1 MFFFF
6 QNTAALLICLLVF
19 SLSTTF
25 KRVNSDNKLNLLLM
39 KLTFVYLIL
48 TELISELKNSVFRIR
63 LKMTD

>member
-1 MFFFF
+1 MFFFS